1 MKKILAREVILAFP
15 DFNKTFE
22 IYTDASDTQLG
33 AVIAQDNKPIAFY
46 SKKLNPAQTRY
57 TTTEKE
63 LLSIVETCKEFRTI
77 LLGQQ
82 ITIYTDNENLTYKM
96 LEQILLGPQ
105 CCSLNNKPTSALLKC
120 HRSNLQSLTLIPVVP
135 DTQLLSEVT

>member
-15 DFNKTFE
+15 DFNKPFE
-22 IYTDASDTQLG
+22 IYTDASNTQLG
-33 AVIAQDNKPIAFY
+33 AVITQDGKPIAFY

-63 LLSIVETCKEFRTI
+63 LLSIVATCKEFRTI

-82 ITIYTDNENLTYKM
+82 ITIYTDHENLTYKHFNSDRVM
-96 LEQILLGPQ
+96 RWH
-105 CCSLNNKPTSALLKC
+105 SS
-120 HRSNLQSLTLIPVVP
+120 
-135 DTQLLSEVT
+135 